1 MNQFGIMVGLKKE
14 AAFEGWFSK
23 VDDRKNNLIFSVIW
37 GYTTHEETKHAF
49 LQFTSSLDQKT
60 S

>member
-23 VDDRKNNLIFSVIW
+23 VDDRWFFFR
-37 GYTTHEETKHAF
+37 TEESEKR
-49 LQFTSSLDQKT
+49 SLLWA
-60 S
+60 